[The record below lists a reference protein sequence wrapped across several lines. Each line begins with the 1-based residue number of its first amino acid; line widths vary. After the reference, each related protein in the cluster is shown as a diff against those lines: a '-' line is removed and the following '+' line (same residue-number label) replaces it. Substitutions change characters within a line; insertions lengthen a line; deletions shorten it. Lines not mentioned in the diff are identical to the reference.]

1 MCSLCRP
8 SERAR
13 ARERVGRVVTEDELQ
28 PIVALRTL
36 RVVVRLEAVD
46 PRSGTRAGADADFE
60 DRQLRRELALGVEFL
75 Q

>member
-1 MCSLCRP
+1 
-8 SERAR
+8 
-13 ARERVGRVVTEDELQ
+13 
-28 PIVALRTL
+28 
-36 RVVVRLEAVD
+36 VRLEAVD